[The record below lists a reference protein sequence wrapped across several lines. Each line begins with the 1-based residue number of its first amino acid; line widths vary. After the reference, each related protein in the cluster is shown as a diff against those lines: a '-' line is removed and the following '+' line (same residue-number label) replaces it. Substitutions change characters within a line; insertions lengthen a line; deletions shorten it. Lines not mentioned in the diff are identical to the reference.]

1 MQLFILQ
8 GDSVHQG
15 SILKYNTSGFYSLH
29 YDCELLHR
37 KGTQNPLYIYI
48 YIYIKKTPKKT

>member
-48 YIYIKKTPKKT
+48 YI